1 MTVSAPDRPKIPN
14 YVGHDEEGETSN
26 HIIMAKTKNKKK
38 QMGENIKSPKKKN
51 SVRYPFSFVEKIAK
65 LSKSK
70 NLQFSTF
77 LATSRKFKENL
88 IG

>member
-14 YVGHDEEGETSN
+14 YVGHDAEGEITN
-26 HIIMAKTKNKKK
+26 HITMAKTKNKKNRWEK
-38 QMGENIKSPKKKN
+38 TKSPKMKN
-51 SVRYPFSFVEKIAK
+51 SVRYPISFVEKIAK